1 LNDERRR
8 LADAISR
15 RVSERLPE
23 EKQKIRQKREATSLR
38 KYGVAVCCNLEKS
51 KQTCL
56 EKYGSPHFA
65 GSDVHKAIFKNP
77 ALVDE
82 MVMKQVETKRRN
94 GTFKVSSKEDY
105 AFEKLRLVFPDL
117 VRQYRS
123 DVYSFLCDFYSPA
136 FDLYIEFNGTWTHGG
151 HEFNPCDSNDVAK
164 LNAWR
169 EKASTSKYY
178 GNAI

>member
-1 LNDERRR
+1 M
-8 LADAISR
+8 
-15 RVSERLPE
+15 
-23 EKQKIRQKREATSLR
+23 R

-123 DVYSFLCDFYSPA
+123 DVYPFLCDFYSPA